1 MDLIT
6 KLEETAKIFG
16 SAIHGDYRAQ
26 GIIKS
31 LAQGDVVEAGFGLS
45 EALTTSDLAKTFNYV
60 TRAAVTK
67 QYAELPT
74 TWTQFAKR
82 KTLPNFNVTSFREFL
97 FEDTVL
103 LDENGGHVT
112 APASLPVV
120 PELTEYPTFKF
131 TTGAN
136 QVKLNKRGAR
146 VPFSWEAVIN
156 DEWSFIQ
163 GLPGQLAV
171 FAKNT
176 EELEA
181 VGVLTSTTGP
191 NAGTFNAQNG
201 NLNSTNYLLS
211 LDALEL
217 ARTEVKNRKV
227 NGNYLSV
234 TSWALVVPTTME
246 EQAKRI
252 LNLSSLEITQGN
264 LKYTTQ
270 ANTSNITLVVNDWL
284 TKVDK
289 SANASKTWYLVPLN
303 GTDGTRESL
312 IVAFLTGHE
321 APEFR
326 QSGNTGL
333 YLGGGSVPS
342 LEGSLLNDDV
352 EYRVRH
358 VVTGAYLYPQA
369 LFASTGAGGAA
380 PSTQPTV

>member
-1 MDLIT
+1 MVFD
-6 KLEETAKIFG
+6 KKMEETAKVL
-16 SAIHGDYRAQ
+16 AEAVNGDYRAQ
-26 GIIKS
+26 GMIKA
-31 LAQGDVVEAGFGLS
+31 LAQGDLVEAIS
-45 EALTTSDLAKTFNYV
+45 TSDLARTFNYV
-60 TRAAVTK
+60 TRTAVTK
-67 QYAELPT
+67 QYSELPT

-82 KTLPNFNVTSFREFL
+82 EKLQNFNVTSFREFV
-97 FEDTVL
+97 FEDDIRL
-103 LDENGGHVT
+103 AENGGFVT

-120 PELTEYPTFKF
+120 PELTEYPSFRF

-163 GLPGQLAV
+163 SLPGKLAE
-171 FAKNT
+171 FAKNS

-181 VGVLTSTTGP
+181 VGVLTSVTGP

-201 NLNSTNYLLS
+201 NTNATNYVLG
-211 LDALEL
+211 LDALAL
-217 ARTEVKNRKV
+217 AKTEVKNRKV
-227 NGNYLSV
+227 NGNYINV
-234 TSWALVVPTTME
+234 TRWALVVPTNLE
-246 EQAKRI
+246 ETAKRI
-252 LNLSSLEITQGN
+252 LSLSTLEVTQGN
-264 LKYTTQ
+264 LKYTTTT
-270 ANTSNITLVVNDWL
+270 NNSDITLVVNDWL

-289 SANASKTWYLVPLN
+289 SANAAKTWYLVPLN
-303 GTDGTRESL
+303 GTDGTRDSI
-312 IVAFLTGHE
+312 IVAFLNGHE

-369 LFASTGAGGAA
+369 LFASTGVGGAA

>member
-1 MDLIT
+1 MDFK
-6 KLEETAKIFG
+6 KLEETAKVL
-16 SAIHGDYRAQ
+16 AEAMHGDYRAQ
-26 GIIKS
+26 GIIKAV
-31 LAQGDVVEAGFGLS
+31 AQGDLVEAIS
-45 EALTTSDLAKTFNYV
+45 TSDLAKTFNYV

-67 QYAELPT
+67 QYSELPT
-74 TWTQFAKR
+74 TWTTFAKR
-82 KTLPNFNVTSFREFL
+82 ERLQNFNVTSFREFV
-97 FEDTVL
+97 FEDDIRL
-103 LDENGGHVT
+103 AENGGFAT

-120 PELTEYPTFKF
+120 PELSEYPSFRF

-163 GLPGQLAV
+163 SLPGKLAE
-171 FAKNT
+171 FAKNS

-181 VGVLTSTTGP
+181 VGVLTSVTGP
-191 NAGTFNAQNG
+191 NAGTFNAPNG
-201 NLNSTNYLLS
+201 NVNATNYVLG
-211 LDALEL
+211 LDALAL
-217 ARTEVKNRKV
+217 AKTEVKNRKV
-227 NGNYLSV
+227 NGNYINV
-234 TSWALVVPTTME
+234 TRWALVVPTNLE
-246 EQAKRI
+246 ETAKRV
-252 LNLSSLEITQGN
+252 LALSSLEVTQGN
-264 LKYTTQ
+264 LKYTTTT
-270 ANTSNITLVVNDWL
+270 NNSDITLVVNDWL

-289 SANASKTWYLVPLN
+289 SANAAKTWYLVPLN
-303 GTDGTRESL
+303 GSDGTRDSI
-312 IVAFLTGHE
+312 IVAFLNGHE

-333 YLGGGSVPS
+333 YLGGGNVPS